1 MLSLHFVNVYP
12 PNKSTSGL
20 FHFARELAAHVRQDD
35 VTSRLSE
42 VPVDRP
48 KDWWNAYDAT
58 AGADQPTVA
67 IYQFSPHL
75 FGRRDLTEFAA
86 LLAAHRARKRPTII
100 VWHDANARVS
110 PELGRAARWSYSTLP
125 HLAGTTC
132 LFTETERGHFPRT
145 AATAVIPHFV
155 RSRTRHERSEAR
167 RVLDLNPESKI
178 GGVLGFIHPRKG
190 HERTLGLL
198 SPSGPLDELVFAGQ
212 FISDEYETHLRGEV
226 QRLGLEGRVHFTGYL
241 ADEMF
246 TYWANACDVGL
257 CPFVEVSASG
267 SLSDWFALGRAVVA
281 HRLPQLEFYK
291 ARAGTALQLID
302 TTHIEDFRLA
312 VYCALQLAPAERGS
326 LDQLLSE
333 LSPSAVA
340 QRYVHLARLL
350 VSDNQLGFGTQL
362 RRYFLGQASGAGRR
376 LPKDN
381 ERSASA

>member
-12 PNKSTSGL
+12 PSKSTSGL
-20 FHFARELAAHVRQDD
+20 FHFARELAAHVGDDD
-35 VTSRLSE
+35 VTSQLSE
-42 VPVDRP
+42 VPVDHP
-48 KDWWNAYDAT
+48 KDWLNVYGAT
-58 AGADQPTVA
+58 AGEGQSSVA

-86 LLAAHRARKRPTII
+86 LLVAHRARKRPAVL

-110 PELGRAARWSYSTLP
+110 PELGRAARWSYVTLP
-125 HLAGTTC
+125 RLAGATC
-132 LFTETERGHFPRT
+132 LFTEAEREHFPD
-145 AATAVIPHFV
+145 AATTAVVPHFV
-155 RSRTRHERSEAR
+155 RSRARHDLREAR
-167 RVLDLNPESKI
+167 RVLNLNPESKI

-198 SPSGPLDELVFAGQ
+198 SPTGPLDELVFAGQ

-241 ADEMF
+241 TDEMF

-281 HRLPQLEFYK
+281 HRLPQLDFYK
-291 ARAGTALQLID
+291 ARAGAALQLVD
-302 TTHIEDFRLA
+302 TTLIEEFRLA
-312 VYCALQLAPAERGS
+312 VYGALQLAPADRGN

-333 LSPSAVA
+333 LSPAAVA
-340 QRYVHLARLL
+340 QRYVHLARHL
-350 VSDNQLGFGTQL
+350 VASPQLGLGAQL
-362 RRYFLGQASGAGRR
+362 RRYVLGQSSGVGRR
-376 LPKDN
+376 IPSDN
-381 ERSASA
+381 ERSAST